1 MLKVLSQTKSKYSGG
16 FSLTSR
22 LDTNNLVK
30 HDNNLYSIDA
40 NNLCI
45 TAMNKD
51 YNIVNLVN
59 IADEDNTWNND
70 IFLALNKLI
79 SNGDNNALYQKQLI
93 NYTKQF
99 GANRIDNYISENK
112 YNVFFYA
119 PIYVES
125 IDDIP
130 ESFNISVYFK
140 NDKID
145 EKLIEKNIIVNISK
159 EKRCLLY
166 KYIKNYITTTEEN
179 GLPFNSFLKYEYKD
193 NTKYINTKLSYLS
206 LKNGNILEE
215 NKLGYKTLDEMAYDN
230 KHIIKQIIPI
240 SFLFNINDVLSK
252 LELRQL
258 NNVPVYVSA
267 NYVLN
272 SIKFPLSNMFLNG
285 LTYSNYTYDW
295 KENVIKTYDE
305 TYQKSTNESIYMIVN
320 RENVWSLYNDI
331 YLLDMSV
338 NKNIYYANYIND
350 YSDLILDI
358 VTIDNV
364 KYINVPFSDI
374 YDHYTTEA
382 LSQYDKYYSSD
393 WWKILNVNK
402 TIADINNNY
411 AYLNGIKYDINA
423 ILNYFDIDK
432 SSISPLK
439 YFTIDFELIYD
450 DSKDVVN
457 DINNN
462 IEYVQE
468 ELHKT
473 INTDD
478 TIYYASLKELLIA
491 TYKKYGTRTVY
502 VLSIEHN
509 ENIKFIDI
517 IHDSKLISLYKNDK
531 IILYK
536 CIIDTIVEESID
548 TTSNYYNTTYTTT
561 TAAPTSNII
570 NIFYTTQ
577 QLAINGNNIITLN
590 DNIIESFEKNTGDIK
605 FTDISKS
612 YDISIINGDLSFSI
626 KINDNITILKRT
638 KENTYAANVSIN
650 KNNIN
655 KIGKSL
661 PNICIYHNNVNIE
674 DTEMILTNDS
684 IFKYSKRKTSK
695 NESAVVISFI
705 NSPTMNKIYTANMKY
720 KFNGITY
727 TIQLNI
733 NVYTDVNKYNA
744 TYNQKIKYDYE
755 ISHNMLTFKILTSYS
770 SLNTLF
776 ITNSEDENI
785 ENVHIINY
793 DNGISAIDYIENNIM
808 MFLPFMRLSLID
820 IYDNMVSNLMI
831 ICPQKTNDNSV
842 YLYSNYKPAFDEY
855 VKEADSIIMFS
866 EHIELIDKEH
876 TYDTELDKL
885 RDFNISTDKNIIYK
899 LYRQYL
905 TEHIKYENISYKTS
919 NNYTKEEY
927 IDYVVN
933 ELFLKK
939 YNIKTEHL
947 LVGDIINNH
956 IFYRKYI
963 LDLK

>member
-30 HDNNLYSIDA
+30 HDNKLYSIDA

-45 TAMNKD
+45 TALNKD

-59 IADEDNTWNND
+59 ISNEDNTWNND

-99 GANRIDNYISENK
+99 GATRIDNYISKSK

-140 NDKID
+140 NDNID

-179 GLPFNSFLKYEYKD
+179 GLPFNAFLKYEYKN

-215 NKLGYKTLDEMAYDN
+215 NKLGYKTLNEMAYDN

-295 KENVIKTYDE
+295 KENIIKTYNE

-331 YLLDMSV
+331 DLLDMSA
-338 NKNIYYANYIND
+338 NKNIYYVNYIND

-364 KYINVPFSDI
+364 KYINVPFSDT
-374 YDHYTTEA
+374 YDHYTTEV

-393 WWKILNVNK
+393 LWKILNVNK
-402 TIADINNNY
+402 TITDINNNY

-439 YFTIDFELIYD
+439 YFTIDFELIHD

-457 DINNN
+457 DINND

-468 ELHKT
+468 ESYKI
-473 INTDD
+473 INTNDD
-478 TIYYASLKELLIA
+478 IYYTSLKELLID

-517 IHDSKLISLYKNDK
+517 VHNSNKLITLYKNDK
-531 IILYK
+531 IIVYK

-548 TTSNYYNTTYTTT
+548 ITSNYYNTTYTTT
-561 TAAPTSNII
+561 TVAPTSNII

-577 QLAINGNNIITLN
+577 QLAINGNNTITLN
-590 DNIIESFEKNTGDIK
+590 DNIIESFKKNTGNIK
-605 FTDISKS
+605 FTDISKP

-626 KINDNITILKRT
+626 KINDNVTILKRT

-650 KNNIN
+650 KNDIN

-661 PNICIYHNNVNIE
+661 PNICIYHNNVNIN
-674 DTEMILTNDS
+674 EMILTNDS
-684 IFKYSKRKTSK
+684 IFNYSRTKTSE
-695 NESAVVISFI
+695 NESAIVISFI
-705 NSPTMNKIYTANMKY
+705 NSPTMNKKYTANMKY

-744 TYNQKIKYDYE
+744 TYNQIIEYDYK

-785 ENVHIINY
+785 EKVHIINY
-793 DNGISAIDYIENNIM
+793 DNNISTIDYIENNIM

-831 ICPQKTNDNSV
+831 ICPQKTNNNSV

-905 TEHIKYENISYKTS
+905 NEHIKYENISYGTS
-919 NNYTKEEY
+919 NNYTKEKY